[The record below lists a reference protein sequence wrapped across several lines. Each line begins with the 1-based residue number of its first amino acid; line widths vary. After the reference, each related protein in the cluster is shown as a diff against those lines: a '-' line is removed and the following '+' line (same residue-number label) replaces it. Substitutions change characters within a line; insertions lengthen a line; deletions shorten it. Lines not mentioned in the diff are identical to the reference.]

1 MTGRPELD
9 RLLPLTP
16 TVFHALVA
24 LAREP
29 RHGYAI
35 AQEVEDLTQGRIIMG
50 PGTLYGSLQ
59 RMTDAGLIQETE
71 NPGDAGQHAER
82 RRYYRV
88 TALGRAALQ
97 AESERLMRTLAVV
110 QERMGG

>member
-1 MTGRPELD
+1 MTGRNELD

-16 TVFHALVA
+16 PVFHTLAA

-35 AQEVEDLTQGRIIMG
+35 AREVEELTEGRISMG

-59 RMTDAGLIQETE
+59 RMSDAGLIEE
-71 NPGDAGQHAER
+71 SANPGDEGLHTDR
-82 RRYYRV
+82 RRYYAI
-88 TALGRAALQ
+88 TSLGRAALR
-97 AESERLMRTLAVV
+97 AESERLFRTLAVV
-110 QERMGG
+110 RERMGG